1 MCWKNHDIM
10 MLGPCCSLP
19 GRVGTPMRPPRNLKG
34 LSRLSVLSDPGTAG
48 LDGSL
53 KMLRDTPDWFEQIH
67 IKKSLQLEY
76 VQ

>member
-1 MCWKNHDIM
+1 
-10 MLGPCCSLP
+10 
-19 GRVGTPMRPPRNLKG
+19 MRPPRNLKG